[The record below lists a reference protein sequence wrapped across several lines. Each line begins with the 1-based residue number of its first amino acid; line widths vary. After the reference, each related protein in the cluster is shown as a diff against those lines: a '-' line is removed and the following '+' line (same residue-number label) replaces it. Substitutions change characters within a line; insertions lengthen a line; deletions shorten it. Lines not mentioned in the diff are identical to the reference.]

1 MKKISVPLFFALR
14 YLFSK
19 KSVNAI
25 NVISLISIVG
35 IFVSTAA
42 LVIVLSFYNGMEM
55 FILSMN
61 STFSPDLRI
70 EATKGKTFDSSNNKT
85 FSDIAQNDKVA
96 NYSEALEDKILIQH
110 EGKQIVGQLKGIT
123 QESLSKQ
130 SKQHILHI
138 GSFEIEADSVQYALI
153 GPQIQT
159 NLQVPISE
167 FNNTIDLYFPRKE
180 STVNNLNPLE
190 DFNIRQISVNGILTF
205 EPEFQNLVILPLSFA
220 RDILGEDKAISAVEL
235 FLNNPDESYA
245 LQKDIQKK
253 LGEDFTVKNR
263 EQQNPTLYKTIK
275 SEKWIVFFI
284 LTFIGIIAIFNII
297 GSLTMLVIDKK
308 EDMKILQH
316 IGANKSTIEK
326 IFFYEGIMIAF
337 IGSSVGILIGYV
349 FCLVQDTYGFIRTNN
364 PNGGFIDVYPVDMR
378 TQDFILVFFTITTL
392 SIIVSYF
399 SSKLSVREIGKMTV
413 LKSEE

>member
-1 MKKISVPLFFALR
+1 MKKLSIPLFFALR

-25 NVISLISIVG
+25 NIISIISIVG

-42 LVIVLSFYNGMEM
+42 LVIVLTFYNGMEK

-61 STFSPDLRI
+61 STFSPDIRI
-70 EATKGKTFDSSNNKT
+70 EAAKGKTFIADSAYFLDLAKNPQVK
-85 FSDIAQNDKVA
+85 
-96 NYSEALEDKILIQH
+96 NYSETLEDKVLIQY
-110 EGKQIVGQLKGIT
+110 EGKQIVGQLKGLT
-123 QESLSKQ
+123 QASLEKQ
-130 SKQHILHI
+130 SKDHILHI
-138 GSFEIEADSVQYALI
+138 GDFKIQSDSSFYALI
-153 GPQIQT
+153 GPQIQS

-167 FNNTIDLYFPRKE
+167 LNTVVDLYFPKKE
-180 STVNNLNPLE
+180 SSINNLNPLE
-190 DFNIRQISVNGILTF
+190 EFNSRQIYISGILTF
-205 EPEFQNLVILPLSFA
+205 EPEFQNLVMVPLTFA
-220 RDILGEDKAISAVEL
+220 RDILGVEREISAIEL
-235 FLNNPDESYA
+235 FLHDPLTSYS
-245 LQKDIQKK
+245 LQKEIQNK
-253 LGEDFTVKNR
+253 LGENYQVKNK

-316 IGANKSTIEK
+316 LGANKSSIEK
-326 IFFYEGIMIAF
+326 IFFYEGIMIAL
-337 IGSSVGILIGYV
+337 IGSTIGVIFGYT
-349 FCLVQDTYGFIRTNN
+349 FCYLQELYGFIRTANN
-364 PNGGFIDVYPVDMR
+364 NGSFIDTYPVDIR
-378 TQDFILVFFTITTL
+378 LQDFVLVFLTISTL

-399 SSKLSVREIGKMTV
+399 SSKLSVKEIGHITS

>member
-1 MKKISVPLFFALR
+1 MRKVKVSLFFALR

-25 NVISLISIVG
+25 NIISLISIVG

-42 LVIVLSFYNGMEM
+42 LVIVLSFYNGMEN
-55 FILSMN
+55 FILAMN

-70 EATKGKTFDSSNNKT
+70 EAAQGKTFLPNNETLLELK
-85 FSDIAQNDKVA
+85 NDTLIK
-96 NYSEALEDKILIQH
+96 NYSETLEDKILIQYD
-110 EGKQIVGQLKGIT
+110 GKQIVGELKGIT
-123 QESLSKQ
+123 QESLEKQ
-130 SKQHILHI
+130 SKDHLLHF
-138 GSFEIEADSVQYALI
+138 GKLEIKADSMNFALI
-153 GPQIQT
+153 GPQIQN

-167 FNNTIDLYFPRKE
+167 FNNLIDVYFPRKE
-180 STVNNLNPLE
+180 SSVNNLNPLE
-190 DFNIRQISVNGILTF
+190 DFNIRKIGVNGILTF
-205 EPEFQNLVILPLSFA
+205 EPEFQKLIILPIDFA
-220 RDILGEDKAISAVEL
+220 RDLLGEDKALSAVEI
-235 FLNNPDESYA
+235 FLKDPLESYA

-253 LGEDFTVKNR
+253 LGDDFLVKNR

-316 IGANKSTIEK
+316 IGANKSTIEN
-326 IFFYEGIMIAF
+326 IFFYEGVMIAL
-337 IGSSVGILIGYV
+337 IGSTIGIVIGYI
-349 FCLVQDTYGFIRTNN
+349 FCYLQDLYGFIRTNN
-364 PNGGFIDVYPVDMR
+364 VNGSFIDVYPVDMR
-378 TQDFILVFFTITTL
+378 TQDFILVFLTITTL

-399 SSKLSVREIGKMTV
+399 SSKLSVREIGDITT